1 MGVALAPGPRPSVS
15 STRRP
20 GLVAS
25 KHRASQE
32 SVPESIATACA
43 RIPSEVRACVREC
56 SVLVAVST
64 CCLRAWR
71 RGAQSRATCV
81 LNPRHTCACTCRHQP
96 PRPTATAP
104 GRVHACDMSG
114 ESEYIC
120 MQPLARMR
128 RALGCGVRMRPGD
141 ETVRF
146 LAIFLKLGG
155 FTCRFLIGK
164 VFFPLDFLIL
174 DRNRR
179 QAR

>member
-20 GLVAS
+20 GLGAS
-25 KHRASQE
+25 KHRASQK
-32 SVPESIATACA
+32 SVPGINRPGVRANS
-43 RIPSEVRACVREC
+43 PSEVRACVCEC
-56 SVLVAVST
+56 SVLVQSVLAVS
-64 CCLRAWR
+64 A

-141 ETVRF
+141 ETVQV
-146 LAIFLKLGG
+146 LAFFSKKLG
-155 FTCRFLIGK
+155 
-164 VFFPLDFLIL
+164 VFSLADF
-174 DRNRR
+174 
-179 QAR
+179 